1 MTKTPHLVEV
11 DYLRCIAILAVI
23 YIHTAAALSRAG
35 DLSSLYPVALLNTLA
50 QFAVPLFICISGFVL
65 FRKPVQEAKE
75 FYRRR
80 FLKILPPYLIF
91 TAVYLAANTCKSW
104 VISDIP
110 EIPTL
115 SDILTAYLFAE
126 SNPHMWFF
134 LIIIELYILY
144 PLLSWIYFRA
154 VDRGWEVKLLFLSL
168 ILQVLWTAF
177 SQELTFFFCGTE
189 QTITNKLF
197 LCMLFYFVLGMY
209 LRQHYS
215 MIRKVLMSLRVYLL
229 MLLIAPVA
237 VLQSLHLLPSGLSL
251 LVGVGFC
258 LALILVSFSVSLSL
272 TRDHRWPALRTIG
285 LYSFGIYLIHPLI
298 QGALGY
304 VVFPSLGI
312 VPEMLI
318 YYVLVFGATTVLSVA
333 TVALLRKLPGN
344 QYLLG

>member
-1 MTKTPHLVEV
+1 
-11 DYLRCIAILAVI
+11 
-23 YIHTAAALSRAG
+23 
-35 DLSSLYPVALLNTLA
+35 
-50 QFAVPLFICISGFVL
+50 
-65 FRKPVQEAKE
+65 
-75 FYRRR
+75 
-80 FLKILPPYLIF
+80 
-91 TAVYLAANTCKSW
+91 
-104 VISDIP
+104 
-110 EIPTL
+110 
-115 SDILTAYLFAE
+115 
-126 SNPHMWFF
+126 
-134 LIIIELYILY
+134 
-144 PLLSWIYFRA
+144 
-154 VDRGWEVKLLFLSL
+154 
-168 ILQVLWTAF
+168 
-177 SQELTFFFCGTE
+177 
-189 QTITNKLF
+189 
-197 LCMLFYFVLGMY
+197 MLFYFVLGMY

-237 VLQSLHLLPSGLSL
+237 VLQSLYLLPSGLSL